1 MCDLGVTRTRPQRH
15 DGTLVSADTK
25 ASGEVLSWPNLACA
39 VDSCWEVFDVDR
51 ALVVRVVWPRRGHGS
66 FGVGG
71 GWR

>member
-1 MCDLGVTRTRPQRH
+1 VIPPTGALTRLRECTKMGQRPPPV
-15 DGTLVSADTK
+15 DF
-25 ASGEVLSWPNLACA
+25 ACP